1 MTQAASIRTM
11 LIEDSELARF
21 ELEHQLRAHPDIEI
35 VGHAGDVAAAHALIE
50 AQSPDLLLLDIDLPG
65 GSAFDLLER
74 LQHIPQII
82 FTTAFDA
89 YALQAFAWNTVDYL
103 LKPIEPERLAQAI
116 AKLRPA
122 QATARDLLTADSPIF
137 VKDGERC
144 YLVKVREIRLIEA
157 IGNYSRLHF
166 GAHSPMLYRALGA
179 IEARLDPSLFFR
191 CSRKH
196 LVNLSYV
203 ESVSPW
209 INGGLQL
216 RMKGGVEIEVSRRQ
230 SNRLRDLLSL

>member
-1 MTQAASIRTM
+1 MIRTV

-21 ELEHQLRAHPDIEI
+21 ELEHQLRAYPEIEI
-35 VGHAGDVAAAHALIE
+35 VGQAGDVAAAHALIE

-65 GSAFDLLER
+65 GNAFDLLER
-74 LQHIPQII
+74 LEHIPQII

-116 AKLRPA
+116 AKLRPPQSA
-122 QATARDLLTADSPIF
+122 GRERFSADSPIF

-144 YLVKVREIRLIEA
+144 YLVKAREIRLIEA
-157 IGNYSRLHF
+157 IGNYSRLYF
-166 GAHSPMLYRALGA
+166 GAHSPLLYRALGA
-179 IEARLDPSLFFR
+179 IEARLDPAQFFR

-203 ESVSPW
+203 ESISPW
-209 INGGLQL
+209 INGGLHL
-216 RMKGGVEIEVSRRQ
+216 VLKGGVEIEVSRRQ
-230 SNRLRDLLSL
+230 SNRLRELLSL

>member
-1 MTQAASIRTM
+1 MIRTV

-21 ELEHQLRAHPDIEI
+21 ELEHQLRAYPQIEI
-35 VGHAGDVAAAHALIE
+35 VGQAGDVAAAHALID
-50 AQSPDLLLLDIDLPG
+50 ALTPDLLLLDIDLPG
-65 GSAFDLLER
+65 GNAFELLER
-74 LQHIPQII
+74 LEQIPQII

-103 LKPIEPERLAQAI
+103 LKPIESERLAQAI
-116 AKLRPA
+116 AKLRPPQSA
-122 QATARDLLTADSPIF
+122 ARDRLDLDSPIF

-144 YLVKVREIRLIEA
+144 FLVKVREIRLIEA
-157 IGNYSRLHF
+157 IGNYSRLYF

-179 IEARLDPSLFFR
+179 IEARLDPAQFFR

-203 ESVSPW
+203 ESISPW

-216 RMKGGVEIEVSRRQ
+216 RLKGGSEIEVSRRQ
-230 SNRLRDLLSL
+230 SNRLRELLSL